1 MTELSRSLLAAAREG
16 LAPDPDAAARVRAR
30 VAAAVAAGTAAAT
43 GSHAV
48 AASTAPSAT
57 TGGSAAASAPA
68 AAGGPVAAAGAD
80 APIVAARLGSAA
92 PAAAT
97 GSSSFALKVGAA
109 LLVVG
114 VSSAIVVV
122 GRDAER
128 VPEVP
133 QLSLPTHLDDVSARV
148 HVAAPNEP
156 LALSDEPLAQP
167 DEPAPRPRPVAPSAS
182 HARVEATVPPAPVSA
197 IERPPATLSRE
208 VELIDLAM
216 VSLRKNAPRAAIEA
230 IRVFERETFGQGQ
243 MAEEAA
249 AIEIEARCTLR
260 EDVTAALADFDLEWP
275 ESAQRERIQTTCF
288 ARK

>member
-16 LAPDPDAAARVRAR
+16 LAPDPDAAARVRAK

-48 AASTAPSAT
+48 AASTAPASPPVGAPV
-57 TGGSAAASAPA
+57 AAPASTAPTA
-68 AAGGPVAAAGAD
+68 AAG
-80 APIVAARLGSAA
+80 
-92 PAAAT
+92 
-97 GSSSFALKVGAA
+97 SSSLLLKLGAA

-114 VSSAIVVV
+114 VSAGIVVV

-128 VPEVP
+128 TPEVP
-133 QLSLPTHLDDVSARV
+133 QLSLPPDHADDVPPRV
-148 HVAAPNEP
+148 HVAAPNDP
-156 LALSDEPLAQP
+156 LALPDDPPVRATPAAQSSSIP
-167 DEPAPRPRPVAPSAS
+167 PVQAA
-182 HARVEATVPPAPVSA
+182 PPAPSVPA
-197 IERPPATLSRE
+197 VERELATLSRE

-230 IRVFERETFGQGQ
+230 IRVFDRETFGKGQ

-260 EDVTAALADFDLEWP
+260 EDVTAALADFDRTWP

-288 ARK
+288 ARR